1 MSTHTFKLFLI
12 IGNIL
17 AAHTGQY
24 ERRFWVGASDLS
36 SEGNFAWLDGT
47 GVSSAYF
54 HPGEPNN
61 AYDGELTSSLLVCNG
76 VARTLKKVMH
86 VKGRQL
92 YQAMIFYNNVPFQNG
107 KFSQRKELA
116 PREGEFFPLRAV
128 P

>member
-12 IGNIL
+12 IGNLL

-36 SEGNFAWLDGT
+36 REGHFVWLDGT

-61 AYDGELTSSLLVCNG
+61 AYDGELTLLVCNG
-76 VARTLKKVMH
+76 VARTLEICERQ
-86 VKGRQL
+86 KGDYCIKQ
-92 YQAMIFYNNVPFQNG
+92 
-107 KFSQRKELA
+107 
-116 PREGEFFPLRAV
+116 
-128 P
+128 